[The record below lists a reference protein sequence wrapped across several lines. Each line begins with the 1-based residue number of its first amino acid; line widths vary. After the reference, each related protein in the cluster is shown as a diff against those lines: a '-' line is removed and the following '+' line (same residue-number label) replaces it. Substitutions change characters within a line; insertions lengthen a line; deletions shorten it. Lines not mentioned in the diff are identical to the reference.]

1 LDVRVE
7 LRTGFLW
14 VSGEFP
20 EIRESY
26 MQLELQ
32 RTGHARRVAIASI
45 AVAAALIIAVGVLLL
60 DAFYPGGVRGYLREA
75 GAVLDNATA
84 SGAGF

>member
-1 LDVRVE
+1 
-7 LRTGFLW
+7 
-14 VSGEFP
+14 
-20 EIRESY
+20 

-45 AVAAALIIAVGVLLL
+45 AVAAALIIVIAAVVLLL

-75 GAVLDNATA
+75 AAVLDNVTA